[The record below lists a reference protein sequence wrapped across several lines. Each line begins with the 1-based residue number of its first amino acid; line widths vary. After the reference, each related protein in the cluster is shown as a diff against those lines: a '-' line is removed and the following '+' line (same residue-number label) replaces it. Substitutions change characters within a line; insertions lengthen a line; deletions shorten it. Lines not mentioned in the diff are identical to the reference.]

1 MTFAVIYR
9 NSDGAIVGRR
19 SYEADHPAN
28 AAPLPAGCS
37 LLESES
43 LPNES
48 DSYINGTPAFIAA
61 RPTTACTLDKST
73 ITANGTD
80 TATLSSIP
88 IGATV
93 AVTDGNGTTTYTA
106 TDSTLEITADDPGQI
121 SVTVTPAFP
130 YIALT
135 VTVTAL

>member
-1 MTFAVIYR
+1 MHTIYQSVSGKITGW
-9 NSDGAIVGRR
+9 SDNPEAPSIGDFGPHR
-19 SYEADHPAN
+19 SF
-28 AAPLPAGCS
+28 LPVDS
-37 LLESES
+37 R
-43 LPNES
+43 PNEES
-48 DSYINGTPAFIAA
+48 HYIAGSPPTVTA
-61 RPTTACTLDKST
+61 RPTLPCTLDKTT

-93 AVTDGNGTTTYTA
+93 AVTDGNGVTTYTA

-135 VTVTAL
+135 VTVTAT